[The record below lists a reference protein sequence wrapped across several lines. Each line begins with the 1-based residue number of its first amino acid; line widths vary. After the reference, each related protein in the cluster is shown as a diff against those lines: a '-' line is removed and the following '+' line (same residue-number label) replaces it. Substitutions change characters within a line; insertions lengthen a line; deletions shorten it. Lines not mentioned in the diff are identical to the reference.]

1 MASSS
6 LSACNSRMNITQL
19 NSHSDMFVCYNG
31 SIRSLLKNHNIRELM
46 LKAVAMKFP
55 SSYKQPNSSMRL
67 FPRLIFSFASAVRD
81 TLIMDKHG
89 LDVNK
94 TAVPLIVAHWRRCL
108 ISLTIHT
115 VKLFSCLI
123 SYTWRGDQIT
133 TRCKRME
140 DRSVNCANA
149 SQFIAKVNLHIN
161 RLQLNHTNYLV
172 YIATNEPANSP
183 QYEVL
188 HAAGMQTFLT
198 VQAAMGTAI

>member
-1 MASSS
+1 
-6 LSACNSRMNITQL
+6 
-19 NSHSDMFVCYNG
+19 
-31 SIRSLLKNHNIRELM
+31 
-46 LKAVAMKFP
+46 
-55 SSYKQPNSSMRL
+55 
-67 FPRLIFSFASAVRD
+67 
-81 TLIMDKHG
+81 
-89 LDVNK
+89 
-94 TAVPLIVAHWRRCL
+94 
-108 ISLTIHT
+108 
-115 VKLFSCLI
+115 
-123 SYTWRGDQIT
+123 
-133 TRCKRME
+133 ME